1 MDDIRIQR
9 TTYNL
14 SLAVKS
20 IYDVIAEF
28 NLSQKTK
35 DRKRYIVQL
44 NTELYFLNDWFLR
57 SICILRNCL
66 PQNNYNDR
74 IDDTLY
80 ANVDWNLFSDTPYV
94 DPQYGPGP
102 TLDHQLRFINESF
115 VELLLKIENTPPI
128 IQNDPTY
135 DYIITN
141 NIIYLHKYL
150 ELREKYQKYLRG
162 IRMFSLIRNTTIEV
176 VVDKYRQ
183 HGEPNRSIYD
193 NTVIQNTVTLASNP
207 LRRSLEYIYVDR

>member
-1 MDDIRIQR
+1 MNDITIQR
-9 TTYNL
+9 DTYNL
-14 SLAVKS
+14 SSAVKS

-66 PQNNYNDR
+66 PQNNENHR
-74 IDDTLY
+74 IDETLY
-80 ANVDWNLFSDTPYV
+80 TEVDWNLFADTPYV

-102 TLDHQLRFINESF
+102 TFDHQLRFLNESF
-115 VELLLKIENTPPI
+115 VEILWTIEHTPPI

-141 NIIYLHKYL
+141 NIIYLHTYL
-150 ELREKYQKYLRG
+150 KLREKYQKYLQS

-183 HGEPNRSIYD
+183 TRETNMAIPD
-193 NTVIQNTVTLASNP
+193 TTVIQTTVTLASNP
-207 LRRSLEYIYVDR
+207 LRRSMEYIF